1 MNNTKKT
8 ITDFKKI
15 IDSGMKNGSVSL
27 KLFPRETDPEK
38 MIVVVNNLSGKII
51 FDKKTAAKQFNIK
64 NYGDVITDIWK
75 KYSNNNSKDYSFI
88 LLDHNEKQKNGDM
101 ISAFYL
107 MVYGKGV
114 KNVRKWWYE

>member
-75 KYSNNNSKDYSFI
+75 KYSNNNSKNYSSI

-101 ISAFYL
+101 ISVFYL
-107 MVYGKGV
+107 MAYGKGV
-114 KNVRKWWYE
+114 KNARKWWYE